1 MKKSKNTEQKNRR
14 KPKLKGL
21 PTLLGVVFIVLWQLI
36 VDFTKIPPY
45 LLPGPISV
53 IKALYEERALLLSH
67 TLVTLYEALIG
78 FGIAVVLGVAFG
90 LIMGYFEI
98 VRRVLYPVF
107 VVTQTIPMIVLAP
120 LLGVWFGFGLLPKVL
135 IIVLLCFFPITV
147 SFTQSLI
154 KADEDMDS
162 LLKVM
167 GASRW
172 KSFLL
177 TRIPQALPGLFA
189 GLKIAVTYSIMGA
202 VISEWIGAQ
211 KGLGIFMTRS
221 MTNFKTAALF
231 ADVLIIIVLSMA
243 FYKLIEYIEAKVIS
257 KYSESTAS

>member
-1 MKKSKNTEQKNRR
+1 MKKSKNTEQRNKSKKQR
-14 KPKLKGL
+14 LKGL
-21 PTLLGVVFIVLWQLI
+21 PAILGVVFIVLWQLM
-36 VDFTKIPPY
+36 VDITEIQPY
-45 LLPGPISV
+45 LLPGPIAV
-53 IKALYEERALLLSH
+53 IKALYDERALLLSH

-78 FGIAVVLGVAFG
+78 FGIAMVLGVAFG
-90 LIMGYFEI
+90 LLMGYFEI

-107 VVTQTIPMIVLAP
+107 VVTQTIPLIVLTP

-147 SFTQSLI
+147 TFTQSLI
-154 KADEDMDS
+154 KGDEDMDI
-162 LLKVM
+162 LLEVM

-211 KGLGIFMTRS
+211 KGLGIFMTRA
-221 MTNFKTAALF
+221 MTSFKTPVLF
-231 ADVLIIIVLSMA
+231 ADVLIIVVLSMA
-243 FYKLIEYIEAKVIS
+243 FYKLVEYIEARIKKHINYV
-257 KYSESTAS
+257 